1 MAALPTRGDIKPLAS
16 ACWGDATP
24 GRCRPVRGPSQ
35 FTVVSIF
42 VLTVLVVPLTTNI
55 ASNSVPEKIRPH
67 LWLAWPLAVAAA
79 GIAAVLEARR
89 RQEAAAHPHPGSEGE
104 ERLRHAA
111 QELAQTVHRQWS
123 AEAQTRVLHR
133 PQPLQVSWSST
144 GRPVTASAAAVL
156 GEGAVGGRPL
166 RLRLRGGVEDVAEKY
181 LRLPQRR
188 LVLLGAPGAGK
199 TVLAI
204 LLTLGLLKHR
214 SAHGG
219 PVPVLLSLSS
229 WDPRTEH
236 LHAWVIR
243 RLVEDYP
250 ALVNIEI
257 FGPQAASRLVTDGHV
272 VPVLDGLD
280 EIPAELH
287 TAAIEALDQTPPG
300 SPLVIT
306 CRSQEYEAAVAADG
320 TVLTAAAVVELE
332 PVGVREF
339 AAFLTEGGV
348 AGADR
353 WTPVLAHMRAA
364 PDGPLAQ
371 ALSSPLMA
379 ALARVIYAPPAADPA
394 ELLDTARFGDQ
405 AAVEGHLLDA
415 FIPSAYTHHP
425 PPPPPPDVR
434 PSSDLRQ
441 YPPELAC
448 RWLTFLATKMER
460 HATRELAW
468 WQLHWIVPTTV
479 RRAIGIVLELLTGAV
494 AGLGV
499 AVGAGFSVGM
509 TAGLAGGFSAGLL
522 AMAPSHPGYVNLQ
535 IRGRIRLFG
544 RKLVLGLAVGLT
556 MGAGA
561 AFAFGLAAGLGVD
574 MGGGLEP
581 AMKTSGIAGL
591 SVGIAFAAMMW
602 LNTPADTI
610 RSPSAQASLRN
621 DRLVSGVRLVVESL
635 SAGLLAGLAARRYGF
650 GADAGLTWALT
661 AGLGGGFAVGVAGRL
676 AGRFQTGLAASTW
689 GWYSLSRA
697 WLALRGHLPWRLMRF
712 LDDAHQRGVLR
723 QAGAVYEFRHA
734 RLQDRLADR
743 HRARAD

>member
-1 MAALPTRGDIKPLAS
+1 
-16 ACWGDATP
+16 
-24 GRCRPVRGPSQ
+24 
-35 FTVVSIF
+35 
-42 VLTVLVVPLTTNI
+42 
-55 ASNSVPEKIRPH
+55 
-67 LWLAWPLAVAAA
+67 
-79 GIAAVLEARR
+79 
-89 RQEAAAHPHPGSEGE
+89 
-104 ERLRHAA
+104 
-111 QELAQTVHRQWS
+111 
-123 AEAQTRVLHR
+123 
-133 PQPLQVSWSST
+133 
-144 GRPVTASAAAVL
+144 AVL

-166 RLRLRGGVEDVAEKY
+166 RLRLRGGIDDVAEKY

-204 LLTLGLLKHR
+204 LLTLGLLHHR
-214 SAHGG
+214 CAHGG

-229 WDPRTEH
+229 WDPRTER

-250 ALVNIEI
+250 ALVNVEI
-257 FGPQAASRLVTDGHV
+257 FGPQAASRLVTDGHI

-287 TAAIEALDQTPPG
+287 AAAIDALDHTPPG

-306 CRSQEYEAAVAADG
+306 CRSQEYEAAVAAGG
-320 TVLTAAAVVELE
+320 TVLSAAAVVELE
-332 PVGVREF
+332 PVGVREIT
-339 AAFLTEGGV
+339 AFLTEGGV

-353 WTPVLAHMRAA
+353 WTPVLAHLRAA
-364 PDGPLAQ
+364 PGGPLAQ

-379 ALARVIYAPPAADPA
+379 ALARVVYAPPTADPA
-394 ELLDTARFGDQ
+394 ELLDTARFHDR

-415 FIPSAYTHHP
+415 FIPSAYIHH
-425 PPPPPPDVR
+425 PPPPPDVR
-434 PSSDLRQ
+434 PSSELRR
-441 YPPELAC
+441 YPPELAR
-448 RWLTFLATKMER
+448 RWLAFLATKMER

-479 RRAIGIVLELLTGAV
+479 RRVIGTVLELLTGAV
-494 AGLGV
+494 AGIGV
-499 AVGAGFSVGM
+499 ALGPGLAVGM
-509 TAGLAGGFSAGLL
+509 AAGLAGGFSAGLL

-544 RKLVLGLAVGLT
+544 RKLVLGLVVGLT

-561 AFAFGLAAGLGVD
+561 AFAFGLAAGLGID
-574 MGGGLEP
+574 MGGGLES
-581 AMKTSGIAGL
+581 AMKTAGTAGL

-610 RSPSAQASLRN
+610 CSPSAQASLRN
-621 DRLVSGVRLVVESL
+621 DRLVSAVRLVVESL

-650 GADAGLTWALT
+650 GLDAGFVWALT
-661 AGLGGGFAVGVAGRL
+661 AGLGGGFALGVAGRL

-689 GWYSLSRA
+689 GWYSLSRI
-697 WLALRGHLPWRLMRF
+697 WLALRGQLPWRLMRF
-712 LDDAHQRGVLR
+712 LDDAHRRGVLR

-743 HRARAD
+743 STAGADEESGG